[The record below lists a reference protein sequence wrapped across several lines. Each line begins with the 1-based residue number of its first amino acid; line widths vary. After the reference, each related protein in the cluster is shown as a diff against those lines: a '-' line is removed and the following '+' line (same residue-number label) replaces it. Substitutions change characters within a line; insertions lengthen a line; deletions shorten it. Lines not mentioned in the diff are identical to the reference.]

1 MARKTQKLLY
11 VILSLFSLTTVF
23 TAIAATNQRPN
34 QPDCCCPHIR
44 QIADD
49 LHHLRTMMDKP
60 YKGHGVKEMK
70 FGEFKLDPVKPKSPD
85 FKPGKFPQP
94 PKKR

>member
-49 LHHLRTMMDKP
+49 LHHLRTKMDKP
-60 YKGHGVKEMK
+60 YKGHGVEEMK
-70 FGEFKLDPVKPKSPD
+70 FGDVEKAKPTP
-85 FKPGKFPQP
+85 PL
-94 PKKR
+94 PKKPSSRRP